1 MEVQVLCDS
10 ECMAGCGPL
19 VQCVLL
25 TGHRQHLGG
34 RSPPPDASFPPA
46 AAGASVAAA
55 LLCSLLALSIVVV
68 VVIVVHVSGGD
79 RHVVRPKFIFSNFGQ
94 EGRPF
99 TWEPA
104 GIMAHT

>member
-10 ECMAGCGPL
+10 ECIAGCGPL
-19 VQCVLL
+19 VRRVLL
-25 TGHRQHLGG
+25 TGHSQHLGG
-34 RSPPPDASFPPA
+34 RSPPPGASFPPA

-55 LLCSLLALSIVVV
+55 PLSSLLALSIVIVV
-68 VVIVVHVSGGD
+68 VVVVRVSGGD